1 MLEKYHMYHYELGK
15 GKKGLPIKQ
24 ISEFDTSEVEKF
36 SSESAAD
43 FQLSGY
49 VDVLNIIPQPDDQ
62 WKEYM
67 YLQSFSSMYSG
78 FDYFTDRENSDT
90 YLIVYTV
97 SGNGKLEYQGQ
108 NYELHPTDIFW
119 IDCHNRHLYATQ
131 GEFWEHM
138 DLHLNGHG
146 VLLYYQEFIKR
157 NSPVIKGSDSFMKD
171 LEKLLD
177 SYSLPSPLRS
187 MMISHHMETLMTNLI
202 MHQQKQNEEGL
213 QNNHTIKTLIAYINR
228 HYQEQISLDDLSDIC
243 GISKFHLSRE
253 FKKLTGFP
261 PNEYIIN
268 LRLEHAKRM
277 LDNTSL
283 NVKEIA
289 QSVGIENEAYF
300 SRLFRNRTGI
310 SPNTYRNAG
319 LAN

>member
-1 MLEKYHMYHYELGK
+1 MLEKYQMFHYELGK

-24 ISEFDTSEVEKF
+24 IKEFDTSEVEKF
-36 SSESAAD
+36 SSESSAD

-62 WKEYM
+62 WKAHM
-67 YLQSFSSMYSG
+67 YLQSFSLMYSG
-78 FDYFTDRENSDT
+78 FDYFTNRDKSDT
-90 YLIVYTV
+90 YLIIYTV

-108 NYELHPTDIFW
+108 SYELHPTDIIW

-138 DLHLNGHG
+138 DLHINGQG
-146 VLLYYQEFIKR
+146 VLLYYQEFIR
-157 NSPVIKGSDSFMKD
+157 RSNPVIKGDDLFMKD
-171 LEKLLD
+171 LENLLD
-177 SYSLPSPLRS
+177 SYSL
-187 MMISHHMETLMTNLI
+187 MISHRIENMLNHLVIKKSREEENETESYYSIEKMVS
-202 MHQQKQNEEGL
+202 
-213 QNNHTIKTLIAYINR
+213 YINK
-228 HYQEQISLDDLSDIC
+228 HYNERITLDDLSANS

-253 FKKLTGFP
+253 FKKITGFP